1 MSIHSGLTSV
11 IIVIACAV
19 LIILII
25 LVYLRSRQ
33 GDQRFIRA
41 MNQVL
46 LPLLSAIVITLGF
59 IYNNA
64 GECTQGVPGIL
75 RYVAAIG
82 AVLIVL
88 VGVVRYALSQ
98 NRDRRLITHPV
109 LFAVVL
115 VLAILIIEQLSG
127 CM

>member
-1 MSIHSGLTSV
+1 MNMHSGLTSV

-88 VGVVRYALSQ
+88 VGVVRYAFSQ

-109 LFAVVL
+109 LFAIVL

>member
-1 MSIHSGLTSV
+1 MSMHSGLTSV
-11 IIVIACAV
+11 IIVVACAV

-64 GECTQGVPGIL
+64 GACTQGIPGIL
-75 RYVAAIG
+75 RYVAPIG

-88 VGVVRYALSQ
+88 VGVIRYAFSQ

-109 LFAVVL
+109 LFAIVL

>member
-1 MSIHSGLTSV
+1 MHLSV
-11 IIVIACAV
+11 TNVTIAIACF
-19 LIILII
+19 ILMILVM

-33 GDQRFIRA
+33 GDQRMIQA
-41 MNQVL
+41 TNQMF
-46 LPLLSAIVITLGF
+46 LPLLSAIIITLGI
-59 IYNNA
+59 IYNLAGNA
-64 GECTQGVPGIL
+64 GCTQGIPNIL

-88 VGVVRYALSQ
+88 IGVIRYALSQ

-109 LFAVVL
+109 LFAIDF
-115 VLAILIIEQLSG
+115 VLAIFIAEILLG

>member
-1 MSIHSGLTSV
+1 M
-11 IIVIACAV
+11 IIVIACAILIV
-19 LIILII
+19 LIL

-64 GECTQGVPGIL
+64 GGCTQGIPGIL
-75 RYVAAIG
+75 RYVAVIG
-82 AVLIVL
+82 VVLIVL
-88 VGVVRYALSQ
+88 VGVVRYAFSQ
-98 NRDRRLITHPV
+98 NRDRRLITHAV
-109 LFAVVL
+109 LFAIVL
-115 VLAILIIEQLSG
+115 VLAILLFEQLSG

>member
-1 MSIHSGLTSV
+1 MSIYSGLTSV

-64 GECTQGVPGIL
+64 GECTQGAPGIL

>member
-1 MSIHSGLTSV
+1 MNMHSGLTSV

-64 GECTQGVPGIL
+64 GGCTQGVPSIL
-75 RYVAAIG
+75 RYIAAIG

-88 VGVVRYALSQ
+88 VGVVRYAFSQ

-109 LFAVVL
+109 LFAIVL

>member
-1 MSIHSGLTSV
+1 MHSGLTSV

-19 LIILII
+19 LIILIL

-109 LFAVVL
+109 LFAIVL

>member
-1 MSIHSGLTSV
+1 MSMHSDLTSV

-64 GECTQGVPGIL
+64 GGCTQGVPSIL

-88 VGVVRYALSQ
+88 VGGVRYAFSQ

-109 LFAVVL
+109 LFAIVL
-115 VLAILIIEQLSG
+115 VLAILLIEQLSG

>member
-1 MSIHSGLTSV
+1 MSIHPGLTGV
-11 IIVIACAV
+11 IIVIACAI

-64 GECTQGVPGIL
+64 GGCTQGTPGIL

-88 VGVVRYALSQ
+88 VGVVCYAFSQ

-109 LFAVVL
+109 LFAIVL

>member
-1 MSIHSGLTSV
+1 MHSGLTSV

-64 GECTQGVPGIL
+64 GECTQGAPGIL

-115 VLAILIIEQLSG
+115 VLVILIIEQLSG

>member
-1 MSIHSGLTSV
+1 MSMHPGLTSV

-109 LFAVVL
+109 LFAIVL

>member
-1 MSIHSGLTSV
+1 MHPGLTSV

-59 IYNNA
+59 IYNNT
-64 GECTQGVPGIL
+64 GGCTQGIPGLL

-82 AVLIVL
+82 VILIVL
-88 VGVVRYALSQ
+88 VGVIRYAFSQ

-109 LFAVVL
+109 LFAIVL
-115 VLAILIIEQLSG
+115 VLAILIIEQFSG

>member
-1 MSIHSGLTSV
+1 MNMHSGLTSV

-19 LIILII
+19 LIILIV

-64 GECTQGVPGIL
+64 GECTQGAPGIL